1 MNHSN
6 EHIEKEYVNNVRKNK
21 IKAKD
26 SLLKLAKDGEIED
39 NTVKYVKY
47 LFRLKQKQPNKQKTK
62 QLKM

>member
-39 NTVKYVKY
+39 NTVKYVKN
-47 LFRLKQKQPNKQKTK
+47 LFRLK
-62 QLKM
+62 